1 MTTSRVFQRAVKIL
15 QMKAALHFGMHM
27 KKTAILGLLACGFAA
42 LGFARNQARNP
53 YQPTQRVSLS
63 NGFSI
68 QLPVAWTPRTDLRHV
83 PPEKL
88 ADSAPPLAFSEMHI
102 WDNPTDSSV
111 LELAVSN
118 NPFLGLD
125 ETALDAQING
135 ATNSGPALLDYFFYF
150 FFPPPRDC
158 LDDASAAFRSK
169 SGDADSGS
177 KEGDKSRRDFDF
189 SYDCVFS
196 PTLADFYASQLTAS
210 LHISRT
216 SGATR
221 WRSRVQRFY
230 VASMES
236 VQSNDLTF
244 YVFEAQAESPL
255 SREVVNHFNL
265 PDSLEGTQADFF
277 WAVGAPTPFPFVHD
291 PTRKN
296 VPLIHV
302 AYAAVGPGPNK
313 RPEFLHI
320 LHEISA
326 PWGSPY

>member
-1 MTTSRVFQRAVKIL
+1 
-15 QMKAALHFGMHM
+15 M

-88 ADSAPPLAFSEMHI
+88 ADSAPPLTFSEMHI

-125 ETALDAQING
+125 ETALNAQIDG

-158 LDDASAAFRSK
+158 LDDAAAAFHSK
-169 SGDADSGS
+169 SGDPDFDSKGA
-177 KEGDKSRRDFDF
+177 DKSRPNFDF

-277 WAVGAPTPFPFVHD
+277 WAVGAPTPFPFVLD